1 MFYCGQKD
9 AGAGADDCRSGDIQ
23 QQASPQEAQD
33 ELMNLM
39 TIMYIAI
46 QETLSDPEDMSSAY
60 GKLRASPHTAPPHH
74 SFSVLTDPGPVEL
87 NPSLVDFML
96 TATSKLRWDE
106 QSTMPHTQV
115 SRYHTRPAI
124 SLPADQGRSFC
135 FSGNPFCS
143 FSAEPKTSR
152 SLRKLQAR

>member
-1 MFYCGQKD
+1 MGIGLLTCG
-9 AGAGADDCRSGDIQ
+9 ARSGDIY

-46 QETLSDPEDMSSAY
+46 QETLNDPEDMSSSYKALCKCFVA
-60 GKLRASPHTAPPHH
+60 GEL
-74 SFSVLTDPGPVEL
+74 VLQGQELTGGDVVEL

-106 QSTMPHTQV
+106 QNSMPLTQV
-115 SRYHTRPAI
+115 IGQMLLLLVA
-124 SLPADQGRSFC
+124 G
-135 FSGNPFCS
+135 
-143 FSAEPKTSR
+143 
-152 SLRKLQAR
+152 